1 MRIFFNKSRFSYGIL
16 LILLILS
23 ISGVFLSLYNQLATA
38 KLETPLLAI
47 VFTIASIV
55 LGIILFQLGS
65 NASSKLMRSNQQL
78 DQLKKSIQ
86 ESKKQSLEEEKA
98 EDKEVKIQ
106 INVREEV
113 NNFIPEGSFQS
124 QELFMEKLL
133 SNISSKN
140 DIVQAIAFSKDEKT
154 QMFSV
159 LASYAYF
166 SESDPPTFSE
176 GETLPGQVV
185 KNKVA
190 LNLKEIPE
198 DYITVISG
206 LGKGTPNNLLIV
218 PILNQEKECLGV
230 IEFASFSIFN
240 EQKVKLFE
248 TLGLMINEHLTTI
261 GNSTT
266 E

>member
-1 MRIFFNKSRFSYGIL
+1 MKIFFNKSRFSYGIL

-23 ISGVFLSLYNQLATA
+23 ISGVFLSLHNQLAA
-38 KLETPLLAI
+38 ANLKTPLLAG
-47 VFTIASIV
+47 VFTIASIA
-55 LGIILFQLGS
+55 LGIILFQLVS
-65 NASSKLMRSNQQL
+65 TASSNLLRSNQQL
-78 DQLKKSIQ
+78 DQIKKSIQ
-86 ESKKQSLEEEKA
+86 ESKKQSIEEEKV
-98 EDKEVKIQ
+98 EDKEVKTQ
-106 INVREEV
+106 INVEEEV
-113 NNFIPEGSFQS
+113 NGFIPKESFQS

-133 SNISSKN
+133 SNVSSKN
-140 DIVQAIAFSKDEKT
+140 DIVQAIAFIKDEKT
-154 QMFSV
+154 QVFSI

-166 SESDPPTFSE
+166 SESDPPTFIE
-176 GETLPGQVV
+176 GETLPGQVA

-198 DYITVISG
+198 DYISVVSG
-206 LGKGTPNNLLIV
+206 LGKGTPNNLLII

-230 IEFASFSIFN
+230 IEFASFKIFT

-248 TLGLMINEHLTTI
+248 SLGLMINEHLTTI